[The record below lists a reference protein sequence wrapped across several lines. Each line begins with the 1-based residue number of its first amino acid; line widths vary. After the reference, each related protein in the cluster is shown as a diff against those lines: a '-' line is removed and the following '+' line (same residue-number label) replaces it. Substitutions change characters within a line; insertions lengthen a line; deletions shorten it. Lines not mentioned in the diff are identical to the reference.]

1 MEPKKRL
8 GKGLEDISHLF
19 LSPAQPPQQKS
30 ALTENR
36 PEPIARGS
44 LPRVIGVISGTPDIP
59 TIFWTGHLALALARD
74 GKKVLVVDVGTDK
87 DELASVL
94 QPVAIQPS
102 LGDLLDQPEKAV
114 TVDGPLGLR
123 VLAFQMQ
130 REELR
135 RFKQEEREILFQIL
149 RKEEQQA
156 DALLLNI
163 SFDWTDLDALSYL
176 KCLHEAVLVVSTR
189 DLLGAYRIL
198 KVLVHVQP
206 GLRVGLVEYREPEA
220 TTQTRVDRIVMASK
234 EFLKRSPLV
243 LGWIP
248 SDSFMMQSIAAK
260 APLLLSDQEGP
271 GLQALLEIGK
281 RVFKGLNGQESRGLF
296 FDAIQAQ
303 LTLGS

>member
-19 LSPAQPPQQKS
+19 LSPAQPSQRKS

-36 PEPIARGS
+36 PEPVARGG
-44 LPRVIGVISGTPDIP
+44 LPRVIGVISRTPDIP
-59 TIFWTGHLALALARD
+59 TILWASHLALALARD

-114 TVDGPLGLR
+114 TLDGPLGLR
-123 VLAFQMQ
+123 VLSFQMQ
-130 REELR
+130 LKELR
-135 RFKQEEREILFQIL
+135 QFKPEEREILFQIL

-156 DALLLNI
+156 DVLLLNI
-163 SFDWTDLDALSYL
+163 SFGWMDMDVLVYL
-176 KCLHEAVLVVSTR
+176 KCLHEAVLVASSR

-198 KVLVHVQP
+198 KVLFHVQP
-206 GLRVGLVEYREPEA
+206 GLRVGLVEYREPEV
-220 TTQTRVDRIVMASK
+220 TTQTRVDRLVMASK
-234 EFLKRSPLV
+234 EFLKQSPLE

-248 SDSFMMQSIAAK
+248 SDTFMMQSIAAK
-260 APLLLSDQEGP
+260 APLLLSDQEGT
-271 GLQALLEIGK
+271 GIQTLLEIGQ
-281 RVFKGLNGQESRGLF
+281 RIFKGLNGQESRGLF

-303 LTLGS
+303 LTLRS